1 MAIPQ
6 SPDSR
11 PIDLETPGDVDTP
24 DTPVAELPDIP
35 TDAVTDFPMSEL
47 EAIDKRE
54 SVSNVEQPIAS
65 GARIA
70 REYQSA
76 QTDTSTDADILRE
89 QAISDS
95 HARDDLQDKQ
105 DTQEDRLVAED
116 EDTSSDIKQG
126 TEIRVSGEL

>member
-24 DTPVAELPDIP
+24 DTPVAALPDIP
-35 TDAVTDFPMSEL
+35 TDTVIDFPMSEL
-47 EAIDKRE
+47 EAIEARE
-54 SVSNVEQPIAS
+54 SVSDVEQAIAS
-65 GARIA
+65 GARIT
-70 REYQSA
+70 REYQTA

-105 DTQEDRLVAED
+105 DTDADRLVAEG

-126 TEIRVSGEL
+126 AQIRVPGEF

>member
-1 MAIPQ
+1 MATPQ
-6 SPDSR
+6 SPDTR
-11 PIDLETPGDVDTP
+11 PTDLETPGDVDTP
-24 DTPVAELPDIP
+24 DTPIPASSDLP
-35 TDAVTDFPMSEL
+35 TDPITDFPMSEL
-47 EAIDKRE
+47 EATEDRE
-54 SVSNVEQPIAS
+54 SVSDVEQAIAE
-65 GARIA
+65 GGRIT
-70 REYQSA
+70 REYQAA
-76 QTDTSTDADILRE
+76 QTDTSTDADTLRE